1 MRLYSLAPTVTF
13 LVTSRVVLRIRGERV
28 YEVPPLP
35 SSDPTSPDS
44 VTRAADSPAVR
55 LFVERARAMRPDFEL
70 TEANLPAVV
79 GICRILE
86 GLPLAIELAAAC
98 IRVLPPAGILQR
110 LGGSL
115 MALVESSR
123 DLPTRQRTLRSTIE
137 WSTELL
143 DVRVRDLLFDLG
155 VFAAGFTLEAVEAL
169 GRGRSWDGHAI
180 DRLGELIDSS
190 LVRQEDVDGEPVFSL
205 LATVREY
212 GLEQLT
218 ARGELDAVRDAHA
231 AFYAG
236 LIRRIAPGL
245 TGPGQ
250 RDAARRLTLERA
262 NLRAAI
268 RHLVAVRDAE
278 TVTELAFPLYLYWWL
293 RGYFAELR
301 VWMTEL
307 LERAPD
313 ASVHARAVARFFIVW
328 AEMWDTSGAD
338 AVARFEEVQHLFAES
353 GDPLG
358 VAMSEAASGLSRVGR
373 ADGDVRAAIEE
384 LTRSVAAFRAGGH
397 RWGEALSLVALGRVS
412 LAMGQLEQAVSL
424 FDQSLAAATAGGDG
438 FTESIAMHHIGR
450 MQLFAGQTDAAAVTF
465 RDSLRLSIGLD
476 HDEGVAY
483 AIEGLS
489 AIAALEGDLD
499 RAGVLAGAAE
509 KIRQR
514 VTMFDYPAFV
524 YHSGYLERA
533 APDEASRS
541 TLAKATER
549 GHDYSAAEV
558 ADYALGEA
566 ANASAAALGG

>member
-1 MRLYSLAPTVTF
+1 
-13 LVTSRVVLRIRGERV
+13 
-28 YEVPPLP
+28 
-35 SSDPTSPDS
+35 
-44 VTRAADSPAVR
+44 
-55 LFVERARAMRPDFEL
+55 MRPDFEL

-509 KIRQR
+509 TIRQR